1 MAKRFY
7 FTNENGDNI
16 GNDHIGNIRGAKTVA
31 KRLANELNCEVCIN
45 DCETED
51 MLDFVYPDNYTEKTV
66 EEISEVEQPESEITE
81 KYIMRLTD
89 DDGHVLCIKVF
100 VGTSKEADEESER
113 IMAETGY
120 DVSYV
125 RYTDSRWNYMSKKYY
140 CKATSESALT
150 VISPNT
156 MLIKQETES
165 EPTTDTET
173 DKAIAEY
180 QTICTVCDVNGAT
193 KSLALA
199 KWDRRNSGQ
208 APPKTS

>member
-1 MAKRFY
+1 MAKRYY

-16 GNDHIGNIRGAKTVA
+16 GNDHIGNIRGAKTAA

-51 MLDFVYPDNYTEKTV
+51 MLDFVYPDKSGTSVESVEETTVSVLETV
-66 EEISEVEQPESEITE
+66 ETEIAE
-81 KYIMRLTD
+81 KYILRLTD
-89 DDGHVLCIKVF
+89 EDGFVFCIKVF
-100 VGTSKEADEESER
+100 VGTSKEADEECER
-113 IMAETGY
+113 IMTETGY

-125 RYTDSRWNYMSKKYY
+125 RYTESRWNWMSKKYY

-156 MLIKQETES
+156 MPIEQKDER
-165 EPTTDTET
+165 EPTTDTKT
-173 DKAIAEY
+173 DKTTAEY
-180 QTICTVCDVNGAT
+180 QTICPVCDVNGAT

-199 KWDRRNSGQ
+199 KWNRRNSGQ
-208 APPKTS
+208 AP